1 MANVKKPAKAVKEKK
16 YIVIYD
22 DNGGKFIEEWVI
34 GSKQDIIDD
43 FNKDPDLY
51 LNAKDVLTIYELGPS
66 IPFKF
71 VTPQIVL
78 DL

>member
-1 MANVKKPAKAVKEKK
+1 VL
-16 YIVIYD
+16 YD
-22 DNGGKFIEEWVI
+22 DNGGKFIEEWVV
-34 GSKQDIIDD
+34 GSKQDIIDH
-43 FNKDPDLY
+43 FNEDPELY
-51 LNAKDVLTIYELGPS
+51 INAEKFLTIYELGPS